1 MTHRMVK
8 GPRRTVRT
16 TAMGFA
22 AAAAVVLVAVELPN
36 TASAAAPSW
45 APAGQAAIH
54 PGVMT
59 STEGGDCTSNF
70 IYYNATDVFIGQAA
84 HCAGT
89 GAPTETSGCTAGT
102 KPLGTKVTIKG
113 ASKPGILA
121 YSSWI
126 TMAQR
131 HEQDNNTCDHN
142 DLALVKIDPADRD
155 KINPSVPFFGGPIGI
170 STAPIASGDRIYT
183 YGNSPLRAGVTAL
196 SPKAGFSLGDD
207 AGGWT
212 HTCYTVTPGIPGDS
226 GSAVLTK
233 DGKALGVLASLALAP
248 VAGSNGVG
256 DMSRELDYLNA
267 HGGLGTV
274 SLAPGTEPFHP
285 VIP

>member
-1 MTHRMVK
+1 
-8 GPRRTVRT
+8 
-16 TAMGFA
+16 
-22 AAAAVVLVAVELPN
+22 
-36 TASAAAPSW
+36 
-45 APAGQAAIH
+45 
-54 PGVMT
+54 
-59 STEGGDCTSNF
+59 
-70 IYYNATDVFIGQAA
+70 
-84 HCAGT
+84 
-89 GAPTETSGCTAGT
+89 
-102 KPLGTKVTIKG
+102 
-113 ASKPGILA
+113 
-121 YSSWI
+121 
-126 TMAQR
+126 
-131 HEQDNNTCDHN
+131 
-142 DLALVKIDPADRD
+142 
-155 KINPSVPFFGGPIGI
+155 
-170 STAPIASGDRIYT
+170 
-183 YGNSPLRAGVTAL
+183 LRAGITAL